1 MKHIT
6 VIGCG
11 LIGGSFAA
19 LAKKHH
25 KNINILGIGRRK
37 EPLKN
42 AVKMGII
49 DDYSLEIIPEKV
61 AQSDYVI
68 LATPISTILPLIK
81 QLTDTIKSPLTIIDF
96 SSVKSFL
103 DDQIVTSSHHNVV
116 ALHPMGGREVQG
128 IEHAASDILQDCPMI
143 TFDSNLESPINTF
156 FKSCSFKL
164 VYCKSYQDHDE
175 WMTKVSHGPYLIAS
189 LIPILLSTH
198 KNDDLLKLSAVS
210 AGGFKDTTRVS
221 SSPIEWG
228 MDIIEGNRAPL
239 LDFLTGIETTIRKL
253 KHDLENDRY
262 NELKQ
267 TLELAKKHDKPLL
280 MTSNIDPDFL
290 KETL

>member
-19 LAKKHH
+19 LVKKHH
-25 KNINILGIGRRK
+25 NNISILGIGRRK

-42 AVKMGII
+42 AVKIGII
-49 DDYSLEIIPEKV
+49 DEYSLEIIPEKV

-81 QLTDTIKSPLTIIDF
+81 QLTDTIKTPLTIIDF

-103 DDQIVTSSHHNVV
+103 DDQIITNSHHNIV

-128 IEHAASDILQDCPMI
+128 IEHAASDILEDCPMI
-143 TFDSNLESPINTF
+143 TFDSNKESPINTF

-164 VYCKSYQDHDE
+164 VYCKSYQDHDK
-175 WMTKVSHGPYLIAS
+175 WMTKVSHGPYLIAN
-189 LIPILLSTH
+189 LIPILLSNH
-198 KNDDLLKLSAVS
+198 KNDDLIKLSAVS
-210 AGGFKDTTRVS
+210 AGGFRDTTRVS

-239 LDFLTGIETTIRKL
+239 LNFLTDIEAVIRKL

-262 NELKQ
+262 NELRQ
-267 TLELAKKHDKPLL
+267 TLELAKKTRQTIINDQ
-280 MTSNIDPDFL
+280 
-290 KETL
+290 

>member
-19 LAKKHH
+19 LVKKHH
-25 KNINILGIGRRK
+25 KNNTILGIGRRK

-103 DDQIVTSSHHNVV
+103 DDQIVTKSHHNIV

-128 IEHAASDILQDCPMI
+128 IEHAASDILENCSMI
-143 TFDSNLESPINTF
+143 TFDSNNESPINTF

-189 LIPILLSTH
+189 LIPILLSKH
-198 KNDDLLKLSAVS
+198 KNNELLNLSDVS
-210 AGGFKDTTRVS
+210 AGGFRDTTRVS

-228 MDIIEGNRAPL
+228 MDIIEGNRGPL
-239 LDFLTGIETTIRKL
+239 LNFLTDIETVIRKL
-253 KHDLENDRY
+253 KHDLENDHY

-267 TLELAKKHDKPLL
+267 TLELAKK
-280 MTSNIDPDFL
+280 TQQTIINGQ
-290 KETL
+290 

>member
-19 LAKKHH
+19 LVKKHH
-25 KNINILGIGRRK
+25 NNISILGIGRRK

-49 DDYSLEIIPEKV
+49 DEYLLEIIPEKV

-103 DDQIVTSSHHNVV
+103 DDQIVTNSHHKVV

-128 IEHAASDILQDCPMI
+128 IEHAASDILEDCPMI
-143 TFDSNLESPINTF
+143 TFDSNNESPINIF
-156 FKSCSFKL
+156 LNHVHLSLCIAN
-164 VYCKSYQDHDE
+164 H
-175 WMTKVSHGPYLIAS
+175 TKI
-189 LIPILLSTH
+189 
-198 KNDDLLKLSAVS
+198 
-210 AGGFKDTTRVS
+210 
-221 SSPIEWG
+221 
-228 MDIIEGNRAPL
+228 
-239 LDFLTGIETTIRKL
+239 TI
-253 KHDLENDRY
+253 NG
-262 NELKQ
+262 
-267 TLELAKKHDKPLL
+267 
-280 MTSNIDPDFL
+280 
-290 KETL
+290 